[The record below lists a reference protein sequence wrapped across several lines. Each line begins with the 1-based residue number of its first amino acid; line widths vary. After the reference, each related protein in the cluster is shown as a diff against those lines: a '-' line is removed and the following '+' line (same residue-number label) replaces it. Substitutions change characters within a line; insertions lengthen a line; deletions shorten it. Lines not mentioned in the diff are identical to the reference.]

1 MLEGDFVTQS
11 ARDYLWKTD
20 VYLNPCR
27 PQGGT
32 WKFDRS
38 GWAPGSKV
46 EPWVLDVQRAFV
58 FGETV
63 TIEYEL
69 DEYTNDGRGE
79 TWAPHHWTDAVIV
92 FYK

>member
-1 MLEGDFVTQS
+1 MLEGDYVTMS

-46 EPWVLDVQRAFV
+46 EPWIVDVQREFV
-58 FGETV
+58 FGETITV
-63 TIEYEL
+63 EYVL
-69 DEYTNDGRGE
+69 DEYLNEGRGE